1 MPSVIFVPRKEW
13 GASSATELFISN
25 RVRDSRLDKREI
37 HVHHTAAIDVN
48 DNTPNRWDY
57 DEAVAYMR
65 RLQHSRPDL
74 GPLPYSENYAVNE
87 DLSIVWVFEGRG
99 WDVRGAHTANHNASG
114 VGLGAFGNFDKED
127 IPAAEAILHAMEIR
141 VAQKRQEG
149 YLNLGSKKSPKGWNA
164 WGHRDSS
171 NKTCPG
177 HSLYPLLSSFR
188 LLDSIE
194 EDWMIT
200 KWLNEAAF
208 RKLYQLKLAFS
219 SSEDELVRHWVTN
232 RHLRT
237 DEEHASASSNILMAI
252 AERAA
257 SGKGTLPKEEVVRLI
272 RG

>member
-1 MPSVIFVPRKEW
+1 MAQIIFVPRKEW

-37 HVHHTAAIDVN
+37 HVHHTAAIDV
-48 DNTPNRWDY
+48 DDSTPNRWDY

-99 WDVRGAHTANHNASG
+99 WDVRGAHTANHNVSG

-127 IPAAEAILHAMEIR
+127 ISAAEAILYAMEIR

-149 YLNLGSKKSPKGWNA
+149 YPNLGRTKSPRGWNA

-171 NKTCPG
+171 NKSCPG

-194 EDWMIT
+194 EDLMIT
-200 KWLNEAAF
+200 KWLTEDGF
-208 RKLYQLKLAFS
+208 RRLYKLGIVKGA
-219 SSEDELVRHWVTN
+219 SEQAVVDYWIKGRKSIP
-232 RHLRT
+232 
-237 DEEHASASSNILMAI
+237 DDEHAQASTSILLAI
-252 AERAA
+252 VEGR
-257 SGKGTLPKEEVVRLI
+257 GTLPKEEVVRLI